1 MRANARRTGLF
12 LALMATVAA
21 VAAASASAAPIRLGH
36 AVLRPCKGGPGYCG
50 GLARPLDPGPRD
62 GPRIRIAYK
71 WFPATDPKAPAK
83 GTIVAVEGG
92 PGYPST
98 GSLSNYTGI
107 FGAVRGRFNLLLVDN
122 RGTGGSALIR
132 CPTLDRFPLRE
143 RASGPAF
150 TRLVGACGRSLNQRY
165 RTRTGRPVQ
174 ASDLFGTAL
183 AVGDLHAVL
192 RRLGRERVEL
202 YGDSY
207 GSWFAQA
214 YAARHPEDLSA
225 VILDS
230 TYPVRDL
237 DPLYASSGLV
247 ARTAMNRVCARSLAC
262 QAAAPWSTP
271 VARLAALLDQVRRR
285 PIRGRAPGSPP
296 QTVGPRQLVDLVQ
309 NAGSVAYIWRELD
322 ASVRAALGGDDVPLL
337 RLAADGTTNG
347 GYADP
352 HYFSDGAYMAV
363 SCTDYPQL
371 FSLAAPFAERRTQ
384 YAASVAAAPPGAF
397 APFTPPEWTRMSV
410 YSEPYDACLD
420 WPRPVHPA
428 PVLPKRVRPLP
439 ADVPV
444 LAVGGDLDD
453 LTPLH
458 DVRDFAPALGA
469 RVRIVDLRNT
479 VHVTS
484 EGETT
489 LSIGAACARRII
501 DRFVVDPAA
510 LKRLDTRCA
519 ARIPPVQT
527 PGAYPLTLAA
537 TRPARI
543 RSGPIRSAEV
553 RKMVTVA
560 AGALADATIRA
571 ASFHSDH
578 GIGLRGGRW
587 SRHGGSFD
595 LRRVRFTDDTVVSG
609 HGSYRFRDGA
619 TRGRLRVRAGDREV
633 TVVLAWNQRS
643 ARTRATVGT
652 TSFVLPA
659 P

>member
-12 LALMATVAA
+12 LALAATVAA
-21 VAAASASAAPIRLGH
+21 VAAASASAAPIRLGD
-36 AVLRPCKGGPGYCG
+36 AVLRPCHDSPGYCG
-50 GLARPLDPGPRD
+50 SLARPLDPGLRA

-132 CPTLDRFPLRE
+132 CPSLDRFPLRE

-150 TRLVGACGRSLNQRY
+150 ARRVGSCGRSLNHRY
-165 RTRTGRPVQ
+165 RTRAGHPVH
-174 ASDLFGTAL
+174 ASDLFGTAY
-183 AVGDLHAVL
+183 AVADLHAVL
-192 RRLGRERVEL
+192 RALGRRRVEL

-214 YAARHPEDLSA
+214 YAARHPDDLSA

-230 TYPVRDL
+230 TYPIRGL
-237 DPLYASSGLV
+237 DPYYASSGLV
-247 ARTAMNRVCARSLAC
+247 ARAAMDAVCDRSLAC
-262 QAAAPWSTP
+262 RRAAPRGTP

-285 PIRGRAPGSPP
+285 PIHGQAPGAPP
-296 QTVGPRQLVDLVQ
+296 QTIGPRQLVDLVQ
-309 NAGSVAYIWRELD
+309 NAGSEVYIWRELD

-337 RLAADGTTNG
+337 RLSAYGTTNG
-347 GYADP
+347 GYANPD
-352 HYFSDGAYMAV
+352 YFSDGAYMAV

-371 FSLAAPFAERRTQ
+371 FALRAPFAQRRTQ
-384 YAASVAAAPPGAF
+384 YAASTAKAPPGAF
-397 APFTPPEWTRMSV
+397 APFTAPEWFGMSA
-410 YSEPYDACLD
+410 YSEPYDACLH
-420 WPRPVHPA
+420 WPRPARRA
-428 PVLPKRVRPLP
+428 PVLPRPTRPLP
-439 ADVPV
+439 ARVPV
-444 LAVGGDLDD
+444 LVVGGDLDD

-489 LSIGAACARRII
+489 LSIGAACVRRII

-510 LKRLDTRCA
+510 LERIDARCA
-519 ARIPPVQT
+519 ARD
-527 PGAYPLTLAA
+527 
-537 TRPARI
+537 PA
-543 RSGPIRSAEV
+543 GP
-553 RKMVTVA
+553 
-560 AGALADATIRA
+560 DP
-571 ASFHSDH
+571 
-578 GIGLRGGRW
+578 
-587 SRHGGSFD
+587 
-595 LRRVRFTDDTVVSG
+595 RRV
-609 HGSYRFRDGA
+609 
-619 TRGRLRVRAGDREV
+619 
-633 TVVLAWNQRS
+633 S
-643 ARTRATVGT
+643 A
-652 TSFVLPA
+652 
-659 P
+659 